1 MPAPPR
7 PSPRKPVTS
16 APEAFVPGA
25 GSIVPRPGS
34 APSLQRSPSLADAAA
49 VSARP
54 LPGEDRSTRTRRV
67 APSAQALPEIG
78 FDETIPAET
87 PFPFPF
93 PVPAPAPAPEE
104 PQSLESVDVL
114 LEEPELLESVDI
126 LPEALTGASR
136 PVAAPANAAH
146 FARASR
152 PEASRPELTD
162 APAPAPA
169 IYVPGDVIDGKYRL
183 TRIIGRGGMG
193 AVWLAHNIPLDMD
206 VAVKLIR
213 RDRTAPEASGRLL
226 QEARAAARLKHPS
239 IVRVFDFGESEQ
251 GDPFI
256 VMELLNGESLGAI
269 LRRKKRLSPANA
281 VQTLLPVASA
291 LASAH
296 GRGIVHRDLKPDN
309 VLLITDESGA
319 LVPKVVDFGIAKLLS
334 SDPDRAFTL
343 AGEVLG
349 SPDYM
354 SPEQARGADNVG
366 EATDIWAFSVVLYE
380 AVAGRR
386 PFTGPNYNSLI
397 AAILTNDPPAIA
409 DLGDPALW
417 AILQRGLAK
426 NIAVRWTTMR
436 ELGAALA
443 QWAVD
448 HGIEEDVCGNRIA
461 KQWLSG
467 AVRRIF
473 TVYPE
478 QQVEIAPGV
487 RPAAGAPAT
496 NPDAGARAEGG
507 AGAPVDTQSS
517 RLARRPGARFWIGL
531 ITPVVI
537 GIGVLGYLTRD
548 ALLARSSGT
557 DASATS
563 SSAAASAVDPAPGAT
578 VSPPASAA
586 PVGAAADAA
595 VSPSPSASAK
605 GLKAPR
611 PAGSVRKNAPSVPKT
626 IAF

>member
-1 MPAPPR
+1 MPFAL
-7 PSPRKPVTS
+7 S
-16 APEAFVPGA
+16 ALDPE
-25 GSIVPRPGS
+25 
-34 APSLQRSPSLADAAA
+34 
-49 VSARP
+49 
-54 LPGEDRSTRTRRV
+54 
-67 APSAQALPEIG
+67 
-78 FDETIPAET
+78 
-87 PFPFPF
+87 
-93 PVPAPAPAPEE
+93 PEE
-104 PQSLESVDVL
+104 PQVLET
-114 LEEPELLESVDI
+114 VDI
-126 LPEALTGASR
+126 LPDELPGASR
-136 PVAAPANAAH
+136 PVAAPAKASP

-152 PEASRPELTD
+152 PEASWPALTD

-169 IYVPGDVIDGKYRL
+169 VYIPGDVIDGKYRL

-213 RDRTAPEASGRLL
+213 RDRTAPEASSRLL

-256 VMELLNGESLGAI
+256 VMELLNGESLAAI

-296 GRGIVHRDLKPDN
+296 GKGIVHRDLKPDN

-334 SDPDRAFTL
+334 SDPDRPFTL

-354 SPEQARGADNVG
+354 SPEQARGADDVG

-386 PFTGPNYNSLI
+386 PFVGPNYNSLI
-397 AAILTNDPPAIA
+397 AAILTNDPPPIA
-409 DLGDPALW
+409 ALGDPALW
-417 AILQRGLAK
+417 AILQRGLTK
-426 NIAVRWTTMR
+426 NIAARWTTMR
-436 ELGAALA
+436 ELGGALA

-467 AVRRIF
+467 AMRRIF

-478 QQVEIAPGV
+478 QQVEPAPGV

-496 NPDAGARAEGG
+496 NPDAVARAEGG

-517 RLARRPGARFWIGL
+517 RRARRPGASFWIGL
-531 ITPVVI
+531 VTPMVI

-548 ALLARSSGT
+548 ALLAR
-557 DASATS
+557 DHAAEA
-563 SSAAASAVDPAPGAT
+563 SAAASSTPAAAVDSAPGAT
-578 VSPPASAA
+578 VPPPASAA
-586 PVGAAADAA
+586 PVGSAGDAA
-595 VSPSPSASAK
+595 TSPSSAASAK
-605 GLKAPR
+605 NLKAPR
-611 PAGSVRKNAPSVPKT
+611 PASSVRKKAPSVPKT

>member
-1 MPAPPR
+1 MS
-7 PSPRKPVTS
+7 SP
-16 APEAFVPGA
+16 
-25 GSIVPRPGS
+25 
-34 APSLQRSPSLADAAA
+34 Q
-49 VSARP
+49 
-54 LPGEDRSTRTRRV
+54 LPDEERSTHTRRLG
-67 APSAQALPEIG
+67 SNAQALHDLG
-78 FDETIPAET
+78 FDETIPAMMPLEL
-87 PFPFPF
+87 PERSRA
-93 PVPAPAPAPEE
+93 VAAEE
-104 PQSLESVDVL
+104 PQL
-114 LEEPELLESVDI
+114 LDSVDI
-126 LPEALTGASR
+126 LPDDIPAAKR
-136 PVAAPANAAH
+136 PAAPPSAQ
-146 FARASR
+146 S
-152 PEASRPELTD
+152 SPELLD
-162 APAPAPA
+162 LPAPAPA

-193 AVWLAHNIPLDMD
+193 AVWLAHNLPLDMD

-213 RDRTAPEASGRLL
+213 RDRTAPEAAGRLL

-269 LRRKKRLSPANA
+269 LRRKKRLSPTMA

-296 GRGIVHRDLKPDN
+296 GKGIVHRDLKPDN
-309 VLLITDESGA
+309 ILLITDESGA

-354 SPEQARGADNVG
+354 SPEQARGAENVG
-366 EATDIWAFSVVLYE
+366 EATDVWAFSVVLYE

-386 PFTGPNYNSLI
+386 PFDGPNYNSLI
-397 AAILTNDPPAIA
+397 AAILTNDPPPIPN
-409 DLGDPALW
+409 LGDPALW
-417 AILQRGLAK
+417 AILERGLTK
-426 NIAVRWTTMR
+426 NIAVRWGSMR

-448 HGIEEDVCGNRIA
+448 KGIEEDACGNRIA

-467 AVRRIF
+467 AMRRIF

-478 QQVEIAPGV
+478 QPEAAPGV

-496 NPDAGARAEGG
+496 GSAAFRADAKAEAPRE
-507 AGAPVDTQSS
+507 AGSPVDTRSS
-517 RLARRPGARFWIGL
+517 RRARRPGVGFWIGL
-531 ITPVVI
+531 LTPVAI
-537 GIGVLGYLTRD
+537 GIGVLGYLARD
-548 ALLARSSGT
+548 LLGRRAVEVGPGVTTTSSALLA
-557 DASATS
+557 AT
-563 SSAAASAVDPAPGAT
+563 AP
-578 VSPPASAA
+578 SILKASAA
-586 PVGAAADAA
+586 PVGSTSA
-595 VSPSPSASAK
+595 VALASSTSTSPSALSTAK
-605 GLKAPR
+605 SPKAPR
-611 PAGSVRKNAPSVPKT
+611 SPLVNKTKAPSVPKT